1 MGGQSVNTDPTSAF
15 RYTLQAAEQGYVP
28 AEAAV
33 AMMYANGKGVQQNY
47 AEASKWWIKAS
58 EGGDLLAARHTW
70 NLFRNGEGVARDR
83 NIANQWAKVIGEPVQ
98 VPR

>member
-1 MGGQSVNTDPTSAF
+1 LKKNPASAYQYSL
-15 RYTLQAAEQGYVP
+15 RAAEQGYVP

-33 AMMYANGKGVQQNY
+33 AMMYANGKGIQQNY
-47 AEASKWWIKAS
+47 AEAGKWWIKAS

-83 NIANQWAKVIGEPVQ
+83 NIANQWAKAIGEPVQ